1 MISDKNLAFLE
12 KNGFLDN
19 STGKTSLADKLEG
32 KTKQYVHNMKLL
44 INQDY
49 RKPLTVRQV
58 IEFLQQLDPEEDI
71 LIHHNERI
79 MGVAAPLTEI
89 LVPEGRTTPEFIS
102 LYARDHMSRKQ
113 GEDGTK

>member
-1 MISDKNLAFLE
+1 
-12 KNGFLDN
+12 
-19 STGKTSLADKLEG
+19 
-32 KTKQYVHNMKLL
+32 MKLL

-58 IEFLQQLDPEEDI
+58 VKFLQELDPEEDV
-71 LIHHNERI
+71 LIHHNETV

-102 LYARDHMSRKQ
+102 LYARDRISRNQK
-113 GEDGTK
+113 

>member
-1 MISDKNLAFLE
+1 MLDIKFLE
-12 KNGFLDN
+12 ENGFLDDN
-19 STGKTSLADKLEG
+19 TGKISLADKLEG
-32 KTKQYVHNMKLL
+32 KTKQYVHSMKLL

-49 RKPLTVRQV
+49 RKPLTVGQV
-58 IEFLQQLDPEEDI
+58 IEFLQKLDPEEDI

-102 LYARDHMSRKQ
+102 LYARDQMNKKQ
-113 GEDGTK
+113 E